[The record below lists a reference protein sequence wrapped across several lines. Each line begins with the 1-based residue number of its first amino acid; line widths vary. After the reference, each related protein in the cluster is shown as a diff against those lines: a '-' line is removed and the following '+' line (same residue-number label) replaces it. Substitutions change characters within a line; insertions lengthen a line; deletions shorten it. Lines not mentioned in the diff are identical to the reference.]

1 MKLGLIGA
9 GNMGSALARG
19 LGRPM
24 LVADVDHARAQA
36 LADELGGE
44 APGSNAY
51 VADQADAVILAH
63 KPAQLREVAEEIG
76 GRAKAVISIVGGT
89 PLAALEAAYPDVP
102 VYRFMPNIPAEV
114 RQGVFCY
121 APGTHA
127 AQGPEGEVLDLFAE
141 VGTVVKL
148 AEPLLEPATAVMGC
162 GPAFFALVVEALV
175 DAAVRNGLTAAD
187 AGRLVVETMA
197 GTATV
202 LRESGDDTAALRRRV
217 TSPGG
222 STARGLAAL
231 EAGGVRGAFADAV
244 DAVVEFGRR

>member
-1 MKLGLIGA
+1 
-9 GNMGSALARG
+9 
-19 LGRPM
+19 
-24 LVADVDHARAQA
+24 
-36 LADELGGE
+36 
-44 APGSNAY
+44 
-51 VADQADAVILAH
+51 
-63 KPAQLREVAEEIG
+63 
-76 GRAKAVISIVGGT
+76 
-89 PLAALEAAYPDVP
+89 
-102 VYRFMPNIPAEV
+102 
-114 RQGVFCY
+114 
-121 APGTHA
+121 
-127 AQGPEGEVLDLFAE
+127 VLDLFAE